1 MLGQV
6 LDFTRFCNVPIN
18 IMLSPVTGAA
28 QESRIR
34 KVIHIDMDAFYAS
47 VEQRDTPAYR
57 GKPIVVG
64 GRPEQRGAVAAASY
78 EAREYGI
85 HSALPAR
92 IAQQRCPHLIF
103 VAPRFTVYRQISEH
117 IREIFGRYTD
127 CIEPLALD
135 EAYLDV
141 TANRLGE
148 SAIALARAIRQA
160 IRQETQ
166 LTASAGVSFN
176 KFLAK
181 IASGMDK
188 PDGLYVIRPEQ
199 AAAFVATLP
208 IEKFHGIG
216 KVTATKM
223 HGLGIH
229 TGADLREW
237 QEEDLVQRFGKAGR
251 FYHRVARG
259 QDDRPV
265 NPNRIRKSVGAE
277 TSFAEDLHDL
287 AEMDAVLVK
296 LGQQVANHLEQQQ
309 RGGYTLTLKIKYADY
324 RQVTRSQTQTQV
336 LKTAETL
343 TNLGQT
349 LLRHHLEPGAAVRL
363 LGLTVSNLEPLASE
377 LDFVQ
382 LQLDLSILGS
392 VQHG

>member
-1 MLGQV
+1 MV
-6 LDFTRFCNVPIN
+6 RPITDE
-18 IMLSPVTGAA
+18 P
-28 QESRIR
+28 QESRLR
-34 KVIHIDMDAFYAS
+34 KIIHIDMDAFYAS
-47 VEQRDTPAYR
+47 VEQRDHPAYQ

-103 VAPRFTVYRQISEH
+103 VPPRFTVYRQISQH

-141 TANRLGE
+141 TDNKLGAA
-148 SAIALARAIRQA
+148 SAMAMARAIRRA
-160 IRQETQ
+160 IYQETQ

-181 IASGMDK
+181 IASGMNK

-199 AAAFVATLP
+199 AADFVAALP

-223 HGLGIH
+223 HHLGIH
-229 TGADLREW
+229 TGADLRQW
-237 QEEDLVQRFGKAGR
+237 QETDLVQQFGKVGR
-251 FYHRVARG
+251 FYYRVAQG

-265 NPNRIRKSVGAE
+265 NPNRVRKSVGAE
-277 TSFAEDLHDL
+277 TSFAEDLRDL
-287 AEMDAVLVK
+287 AEMEAVLAK
-296 LGQQVANHLEQQQ
+296 LAQQVAYHLEKQQ
-309 RGGYTLTLKIKYADY
+309 RGGYTLTLKVKYANY
-324 RQVTRSQTQTQV
+324 RQVTRSQTQTQA
-336 LKTAETL
+336 LREAEAL
-343 TNLGQT
+343 MALGQK
-349 LLRHHLEPGAAVRL
+349 LLHTHLEPEIAVRL
-363 LGLTVSNLEPLASE
+363 LGLTVSNLEPLASQLE
-377 LDFVQ
+377 FVQ
-382 LQLDLSILGS
+382 LQLDL
-392 VQHG
+392 